1 MCGTPNCR
9 IAGAAETGDQRLD
22 FMVDVERAP
31 CITVDLLVGY
41 FVGKIELITPFS
53 GVPSDH
59 VLQRAILSESRE
71 ERLAKAAR

>member
-9 IAGAAETGDQRLD
+9 IAGAVGADGQRLD
-22 FMVDVERAP
+22 FMVGMERAP
-31 CITVDLLVGY
+31 CITADLLIGY
-41 FVGKIELITPFS
+41 FVGKIELITPFG